1 VVAEPTTGPAPAPDL
16 PPGPRP
22 GQAPGPREEL
32 LGRAVAWFAEHGV
45 GDTSLRTLAAG
56 IGTSHRMLN
65 YHFGSREGLLG
76 AVVEAVEQ
84 SEHAALLELAES
96 HADPFE
102 AGAAFWTRVADRA
115 EVFAPLF
122 FELSSHAMR
131 GQPHADGLRE
141 WLRTGWTDAI
151 RESYAGLG
159 APPQVA
165 ATLALQSLAMARG
178 LLFEVAVTGDRAAA
192 DAAMARW
199 ADLVRRELQDV
210 AGRGGSSPSSVG
222 RTEPVRRTR
231 R

>member
-1 VVAEPTTGPAPAPDL
+1 MPDT
-16 PPGPRP
+16 
-22 GQAPGPREEL
+22 APGPREEL

-84 SEHAALLELAES
+84 AEHAALLELAATHS
-96 HADPFE
+96 DPFE

-122 FELSSHAMR
+122 FELSTHAMR
-131 GQPHADGLRE
+131 GRPHAAGLRA
-141 WLRTGWTDAI
+141 WLRTGWTEAI
-151 RESYAGLG
+151 RRSYLDLGVPPERAG
-159 APPQVA
+159 
-165 ATLALQSLAMARG
+165 TLALQSLAMARG

-192 DAAMARW
+192 DAAMASW
-199 ADLVRRELQDV
+199 TDTVRAEVGAQKV
-210 AGRGGSSPSSVG
+210 SPVSRS
-222 RTEPVRRTR
+222 
-231 R
+231 

>member
-1 VVAEPTTGPAPAPDL
+1 MPDT
-16 PPGPRP
+16 
-22 GQAPGPREEL
+22 APGPREEL

-84 SEHAALLELAES
+84 AEHAALLELAAT
-96 HADPFE
+96 HPDPFE

-122 FELSSHAMR
+122 FELSTHAMR
-131 GQPHADGLRE
+131 GRPHAAGLRA
-141 WLRTGWTDAI
+141 WLRTGWTEAI
-151 RESYAGLG
+151 RRSYLDLGVPPERAG
-159 APPQVA
+159 
-165 ATLALQSLAMARG
+165 TLALQSLAMARG

-192 DAAMARW
+192 DAAMASW
-199 ADLVRRELQDV
+199 TGTVRAEIGAQKV
-210 AGRGGSSPSSVG
+210 SPVSRS
-222 RTEPVRRTR
+222 
-231 R
+231 